1 MIINNVARHKNLMTP
16 ERLSQGYVIVLPGI
30 EGRSFLNR
38 SIVRGLV
45 AANVPYAI
53 EIHDWTYGPLGYFC
67 NLRDKRRHRSQADE
81 IAGKIVRYRETHP
94 RQPVYLVGHSGGG
107 AMTLFT
113 LERLPVTTSAT
124 GGIMLVPAI
133 SPGYDVGPALAR
145 TTRGLWNF
153 CSWGDAIMV
162 GVGTILC
169 GTCDGRHTLA
179 AGMIGFSKRVRQAN
193 SSCGNE
199 RPVLH
204 QVMYRP
210 TMLRYANLAG
220 HFTIVNPLFV
230 KHWVAPIILGEP
242 PPQ

>member
-1 MIINNVARHKNLMTP
+1 MQAISNRTAPDPEKRTYASRRLPGPVDRMDKNLMTP

-113 LERLPVTTSAT
+113 LERLPVTTSA
-124 GGIMLVPAI
+124 P
-133 SPGYDVGPALAR
+133 
-145 TTRGLWNF
+145 
-153 CSWGDAIMV
+153 MV
-162 GVGTILC
+162 
-169 GTCDGRHTLA
+169 
-179 AGMIGFSKRVRQAN
+179 
-193 SSCGNE
+193 
-199 RPVLH
+199 
-204 QVMYRP
+204 
-210 TMLRYANLAG
+210 
-220 HFTIVNPLFV
+220 
-230 KHWVAPIILGEP
+230 
-242 PPQ
+242 